1 MEKKTEEKPDS
12 LIFDLDGTLWNATV
26 SICKV
31 WNSVIKEYPE
41 IKKEI
46 TVRDLEGVMGK
57 SLDEI
62 GEIFFPDTP
71 SEIRG
76 EIMKKCC
83 ERQCPLLE
91 KEGGKLY
98 DGVSETLDLLYKKYR
113 LFIVS
118 NCEKGYIPA
127 FMKVNKF
134 EKYFTDFEHP
144 GRTGFPKG
152 ENIKIIV
159 ERNNLKSPVY
169 VGDTKM
175 DFESAKFAGIPFVFA
190 AYGFGKVSGA
200 DYTIYKFSDLKSLF

>member
-1 MEKKTEEKPDS
+1 MGERPDS

-46 TVRDLEGVMGK
+46 TVSDLEGVMGK
-57 SLDEI
+57 ALDEI

-71 SEIRG
+71 LKVRD
-76 EIMKKCC
+76 EIMEKCC

-91 KEGGKLY
+91 KEGGQLY
-98 DGVSETLDLLYKKYR
+98 EGVSETLNELYKKYK

-118 NCEKGYIPA
+118 NCENGYIPA
-127 FMKVNKF
+127 FMKANNF
-134 EKYFTDFEHP
+134 ERYFKDFEHP
-144 GRTGFPKG
+144 GRTGLTKG
-152 ENIKIIV
+152 ENIKIIIK
-159 ERNNLKSPVY
+159 RNNLKSPVY
-169 VGDTKM
+169 VGDTRG

-190 AYGFGKVSGA
+190 RYGFGEVSEP
-200 DYTIYKFSDLKSLF
+200 DYTIFKFSELISLF

>member
-1 MEKKTEEKPDS
+1 MREMPDS

-41 IKKEI
+41 LKKEI
-46 TVRDLEGVMGK
+46 TVSDLEGVMGK
-57 SLDEI
+57 ALDEI

-71 SEIRG
+71 FNVRSEIM
-76 EIMKKCC
+76 EKCC

-98 DGVSETLDLLYKKYR
+98 EGVNETLNNLCKKYG

-127 FMKVNKF
+127 FMKANNF
-134 EKYFTDFEHP
+134 EKYFKDYEHP
-144 GRTGFPKG
+144 GRTGLSKG
-152 ENIKIIV
+152 ENIKIII
-159 ERNNLKSPVY
+159 ERNNLKAPVY
-169 VGDTKM
+169 VGDTQG

-190 AYGFGKVSGA
+190 SYGFGEVFGA
-200 DYTIYKFSDLKSLF
+200 DYTIRKFSDLNNLF